1 MAESGAGLIVVGR
14 LWVEY
19 VAHGPWLPNVGET
32 VVATAFEDVLGG
44 RGARQAVAAA
54 RLGSPAALVAA
65 VGQDERADSLLRR
78 LDGEGVA
85 TRWLR
90 RDKAVSSGAALVHLD
105 PSRMRQA
112 MIFPDPLRAIS
123 PIDVEAAA
131 DVIASA
137 RVVLVS
143 LEVARE
149 AAQRAIGLAR
159 IAHAHVVLDAA
170 GAMEAVSGNEL
181 QAVEIFHA
189 TAREAKALVGVEV
202 RSPAT
207 AIAAAEALRAR
218 GPGAVLIDAGSD
230 GHLLLTERGSRMY
243 PRLAAPNADA
253 EASDEVFV
261 AALAAARAE
270 GRSLEDATT
279 LATAA
284 QSLVGPEH
292 DVRTFPRRGP
302 VLRLLE
308 ATTGRSWE
316 LDEGA

>member
-1 MAESGAGLIVVGR
+1 MAESSAELIVVGR

-19 VAHGPWLPNVGET
+19 VAHGPWLPKVGET

-65 VGQDERADSLLRR
+65 IGQDERADSLLRR

-112 MIFPDPLRAIS
+112 MIFPDPFRAIS
-123 PIDVEAAA
+123 PLDVEAAA

-137 RVVLVS
+137 RAVLVS

-170 GAMEAVSGNEL
+170 GAMEALSGDEL
-181 QAVEIFHA
+181 QAVEILHA

-207 AIAAAEALRAR
+207 ASAAAEALRAR
-218 GPGAVLIDAGSD
+218 GPGAVLIDAGPD
-230 GHLLLTERGSRMY
+230 GHLLVTERGSRMF

-270 GRSLEDATT
+270 GRSPEDATT

-292 DVRTFPRRGP
+292 DVRAFPRRGA

-308 ATTGRSWE
+308 VTTGRSWE
-316 LDEGA
+316 LDDGA